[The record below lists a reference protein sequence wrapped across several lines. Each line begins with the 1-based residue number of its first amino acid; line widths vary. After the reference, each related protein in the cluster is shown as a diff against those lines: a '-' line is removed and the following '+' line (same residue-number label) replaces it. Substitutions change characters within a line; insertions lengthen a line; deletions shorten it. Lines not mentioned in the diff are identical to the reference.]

1 MVIKVVKIYTT
12 NSCASCRKAIKWF
25 KEHNIPYREVNF
37 FNTPITR
44 EDIMQMLENTE
55 EGFEDIIS
63 TRSKVFAESKLNLE
77 DMKFN
82 ELVDFIIKNPSVLK
96 RPIIIDDHKMQVGY
110 NDEEIR
116 TFIPRELRRQWV
128 CNQDYDECAYTK
140 ELKYILNKD
149 NKKGQ

>member
-1 MVIKVVKIYTT
+1 MIKIYTT

-44 EDIMQMLENTE
+44 DDIMKMLENTE
-55 EGFEDIIS
+55 DGFEDIIS
-63 TRSKVFAESKLNLE
+63 TRSKVFMESNLNIE

-82 ELVDFIIKNPSVLK
+82 ELVDFIIAHPSVLK
-96 RPIIIDDHKMQVGY
+96 RPIIVDDNKMQVGY

-116 TFIPRELRRQWV
+116 TFIPREIRRAWT
-128 CNQDYDECAYTK
+128 CNNKTENCEYAK
-140 ELKYILNKD
+140 ELKYVLDKA
-149 NKKGQ
+149 KK

>member
-116 TFIPRELRRQWV
+116 TFIPAHIRREWACQV
-128 CNQDYDECAYTK
+128 MDGNCGYQT
-140 ELKYILNKD
+140 ELKDAL
-149 NKKGQ
+149 KKALKEE

>member
-1 MVIKVVKIYTT
+1 MVKIYTT

-25 KEHNIPYREVNF
+25 KEHNIAYKEVNF

-44 EDIMQMLENTE
+44 EDIMAMLENTE

-63 TRSKVFAESKLNLE
+63 TRSKVFMQANLNLE

-96 RPIIIDDHKMQVGY
+96 RPIIIEDNKMQVGY

-116 TFIPRELRRQWV
+116 TFIPRELRRQWTCQNNV
-128 CNQDYDECAYTK
+128 EECTYAKSLEYV
-140 ELKYILNKD
+140 LNKAK
-149 NKKGQ
+149 NKE

>member
-1 MVIKVVKIYTT
+1 MVKIYTT

-25 KEHNIPYREVNF
+25 KEHNIPYKEVNF

-44 EDIMQMLENTE
+44 EDIISILENTE

-63 TRSKVFAESKLNLE
+63 TRSKVFSESKLNIE

-96 RPIIIDDHKMQVGY
+96 RPIIVDEHKLQVGY

-116 TFIPRELRRQWV
+116 VFIPRELRRQWT
-128 CNQDYDECAYTK
+128 CNENVDNCSYAK
-140 ELKYILNKD
+140 ELKFMLNKEI
-149 NKKGQ
+149 G